1 MKKILFILSMAAFA
15 TMNFAQEISNDQWV
29 LVSKRSADWCSFC
42 GQYGWDMMDGLV
54 ERANAENRVFPV
66 ALHHSGGLKTQV
78 SEDLTDN
85 LGGFSQPLF
94 FLNEDDLDVGSGNVN
109 AKLDE
114 VFETA
119 EFLTGF
125 TAFAGVGLEGSI
137 VDGESID
144 FTATVRMFET
154 LSTEM
159 YLGMYL
165 IQNNL
170 VAFQQS
176 QGNDAEHK
184 NMLTHSFFENS
195 FGERIGEGSLEN
207 GSEFSFSGSVDLE
220 DGMVSFEDMS
230 VLAVIWNKDSS
241 GKYRVFNLGVFSN
254 LAILLSNTTIE
265 NTDITF
271 DTKVISDQLVISLEA
286 DMSDLQAQVN
296 IVNSA
301 GQLIREIS
309 ISDASTSVDVST
321 WATGIYYVQLET
333 NKGQA
338 TSTIRIAR

>member
-1 MKKILFILSMAAFA
+1 MKKILFTLLIASLASL
-15 TMNFAQEISNDQWV
+15 NYAQDINNDQWV

-66 ALHHSGGLKTQV
+66 ALHYSGGLKTQV

-94 FLNEDDLDVGSGNVN
+94 FLNEDDLDVGSGNVS

-125 TAFAGVGLEGSI
+125 PAFAGVGLEGSI

-144 FTATVRMFET
+144 FTATVKIFEN

-165 IQNNL
+165 IQNDL

-184 NMLTHSFFENS
+184 NILTHSFFEDS
-195 FGERIGEGSLEN
+195 FGERIGEGTLDN
-207 GSEFSFSGSVDLE
+207 GSEYSFTGSLELE
-220 DGMVSFEDMS
+220 DGMVSYEDMS

-241 GKYRVFNLGVFSN
+241 GKYRVFNLGVFEN

-271 DTKVISDQLVISLEA
+271 DTKVIADQLFISLDA
-286 DMSDLQAQVN
+286 DLTSIAAKVN
-296 IVNSA
+296 IINAS
-301 GQLIREIS
+301 GQLIQEQDLTELNTS
-309 ISDASTSVDVST
+309 INVAN
-321 WATGIYYVQLET
+321 WATGIYYVQLQT